1 MNRDDRDSYSAKTGP
16 GGDGQ
21 ESGMERRLV
30 ERAMRGDEPAFDA
43 LIGHV
48 GDHLH
53 SVARR
58 ILRDPY
64 LAEDATQRALLD
76 VWQNLPRL
84 QNPDRFEAWA
94 YRLLVNACHTEARRE
109 RRHRDS
115 LRLLESDGPIVIDP
129 AAHIATQHQLDHA
142 FRRLGVEHRT
152 VVVLIHYVGLSPAE
166 AAEAMGTPVGTVRSR
181 LHYALKHLRASVEAD
196 ARLERNAGTA

>member
-1 MNRDDRDSYSAKTGP
+1 
-16 GGDGQ
+16 
-21 ESGMERRLV
+21 MERRLV
-30 ERAMRGDEPAFDA
+30 EQAMRGDEAAFDA
-43 LIGHV
+43 LIERV

-76 VWQNLPRL
+76 AWQNLPRL
-84 QNPDRFEAWA
+84 KDPDRFEAWA
-94 YRLLVNACHTEARRE
+94 HRLLVNACHAEARRE
-109 RRHRDS
+109 RRHRGN
-115 LRLLESDGPIVIDP
+115 LRLLATDGPLVPDS
-129 AAHIATQHQLDHA
+129 ASRIATHHQLDQA

-152 VVVLIHYVGLSPAE
+152 VVVLIHYVGMSSAE

-181 LHYALKHLRASVEAD
+181 LHYALKYLREAVEAD
-196 ARLERNAGTA
+196 ARLERSESLA